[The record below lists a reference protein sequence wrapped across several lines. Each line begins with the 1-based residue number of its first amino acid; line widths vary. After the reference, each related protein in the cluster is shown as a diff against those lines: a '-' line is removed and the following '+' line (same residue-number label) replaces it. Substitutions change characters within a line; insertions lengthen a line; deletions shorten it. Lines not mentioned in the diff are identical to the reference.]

1 MTRKIAFFEGWS
13 WFKFNNLGLA
23 LGTNLTFCT
32 SVVKGLKLKVRRF
45 WGLNHTSVEVTGEKL
60 VGGAFLEGT
69 PSKELYISMIAWM
82 LYLFEKTTD
91 KISERYCLAVTCT
104 TDLMEKTTFVILH
117 IIFYWFL
124 DIIFTYQDKT
134 TYLV

>member
-1 MTRKIAFFEGWS
+1 
-13 WFKFNNLGLA
+13 
-23 LGTNLTFCT
+23 
-32 SVVKGLKLKVRRF
+32 
-45 WGLNHTSVEVTGEKL
+45 
-60 VGGAFLEGT
+60 
-69 PSKELYISMIAWM
+69 M

-91 KISERYCLAVTCT
+91 KISERYCLAVTYI
-104 TDLMEKTTFVILH
+104 TDLMEKTTFVILQ

>member
-1 MTRKIAFFEGWS
+1 
-13 WFKFNNLGLA
+13 
-23 LGTNLTFCT
+23 
-32 SVVKGLKLKVRRF
+32 
-45 WGLNHTSVEVTGEKL
+45 
-60 VGGAFLEGT
+60 
-69 PSKELYISMIAWM
+69 M

-91 KISERYCLAVTCT
+91 KISERYCLDVTYI
-104 TDLMEKTTFVILH
+104 TDLMEKTTFVILQ